1 MSAVSKKKSD
11 KKDKIILNIQRTL
24 CYIVLIIISILCL
37 FSFNVLLINDESVVG
52 LSVSGLIGNV

>member
-37 FSFNVLLINDESVVG
+37 FSFYVLLINTIYKKDS
-52 LSVSGLIGNV
+52 L

>member
-24 CYIVLIIISILCL
+24 CYIVLIIILYCACFL
-37 FSFNVLLINDESVVG
+37 FTYC
-52 LSVSGLIGNV
+52 

>member
-24 CYIVLIIISILCL
+24 CYIVFYTVPVFFLRTA
-37 FSFNVLLINDESVVG
+37 D
-52 LSVSGLIGNV
+52 

>member
-24 CYIVLIIISILCL
+24 CYIVLIIISIP
-37 FSFNVLLINDESVVG
+37 
-52 LSVSGLIGNV
+52 VSYTHLTLPTT